1 MNRFV
6 KFFWARESLSIMLIK
21 SSILILR
28 IEKKEDFKEGAMRQ
42 ATNILTHY
50 EDKTQFVQN
59 GKRGYCKLR
68 FKDFTIT

>member
-1 MNRFV
+1 M
-6 KFFWARESLSIMLIK
+6 KSL
-21 SSILILR
+21 ILILR
-28 IEKKEDFKEGAMRQ
+28 IEKKEDFKEDAKRE

-68 FKDFTIT
+68 FKDFTVT